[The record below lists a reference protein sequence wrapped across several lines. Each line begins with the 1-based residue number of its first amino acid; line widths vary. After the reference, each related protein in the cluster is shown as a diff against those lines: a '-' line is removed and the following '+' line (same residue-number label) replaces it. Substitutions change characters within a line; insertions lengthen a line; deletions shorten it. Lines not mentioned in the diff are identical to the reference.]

1 MATRVLKEPRQGP
14 ARFDAGLAWKGP
26 RGTIRY
32 LVEVKGH
39 LQNQD
44 VRVVIDQ
51 LQRWREQLPAAE
63 RAAKLL
69 LLAPTVRPHQAA
81 VLERAGV
88 DYLDLAGNAHLPGRP
103 PSARRGT
110 KPRQSRWQ
118 DAGGRTRAG

>member
-1 MATRVLKEPRQGP
+1 MP
-14 ARFDAGLAWKGP
+14 ALAWKGP
-26 RGTIRY
+26 RGTVRY
-32 LVEVKGH
+32 LVEEKGH

-51 LQRWREQLPAAE
+51 LQRWRDQLPAAE

-88 DYLDLAGNAHLPGRP
+88 DYVDLAGNAHLAGPGLLVHVEGRQLAKAAPRP
-103 PSARRGT
+103 G
-110 KPRQSRWQ
+110 
-118 DAGGRTRAG
+118 AGGRTRAG